1 MANKST
7 SAKDQ
12 KYPFF
17 STSLKIET
25 KMLKDSHIVNDLK
38 DAFACLR
45 KTTMDST
52 NWKPVIINEL
62 RPV

>member
-7 SAKDQ
+7 AAKAQ

-25 KMLKDSHIVNDLK
+25 KMFKVSHIVNDLK
-38 DAFACLR
+38 DALLVSE
-45 KTTMDST
+45 KTQWIVLIENQS
-52 NWKPVIINEL
+52 L
-62 RPV
+62 